1 MAADSQRSG
10 WESVTRQRFA
20 VTMGLRELDRL
31 QCIQAVVDGELYPYQ
46 AGLWI
51 PRKLRPAKIQQPRA
65 RQACLGELIQID

>member
-1 MAADSQRSG
+1 MRNPG
-10 WESVTRQRFA
+10 ITRHMRD
-20 VTMGLRELDRL
+20 LERL
-31 QCIQAVVDGELYPYQ
+31 KTIQAVVDGELYPYQ